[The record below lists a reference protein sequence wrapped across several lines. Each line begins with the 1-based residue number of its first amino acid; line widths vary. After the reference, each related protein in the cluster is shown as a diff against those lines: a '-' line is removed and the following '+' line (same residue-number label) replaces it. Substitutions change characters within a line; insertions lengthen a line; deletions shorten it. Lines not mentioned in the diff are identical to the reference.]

1 MNTERARKPR
11 PYWHVDAKWM
21 TSIILVVALS
31 ITLLLFNLW
40 QLTAEEPAVEI
51 LSTAMALAFS
61 PGGLDEAIDMAA
73 VREQMQVSPDGAFH
87 PLPGLPVT
95 VREEDIA
102 DLSPREIRLFVFRQL
117 AEPIY
122 QGGVEGLAAQVGDP
136 EAGAS
141 IVAAGKMLNLFSLET
156 HQTLERPLAIA
167 AALAGALLIPL
178 VVFSYRFGRLGC
190 PGCVFVAVGL
200 PVTLLLVFFSNVNPP
215 PGATP
220 PGGESS
226 LFAVA
231 GSLVTALLPLL
242 VQVTARSYLVVVAAG
257 LLMLVLAMVGQIIWS
272 LARRRRP
279 AEGGVKSGGD

>member
-1 MNTERARKPR
+1 MNTKPARKPR

-21 TSIILVVALS
+21 TSLILVVVLS

-40 QLTAEEPAVEI
+40 QLTAEKPAVEI

-61 PGGLDEAIDMAA
+61 PNGLDEEIDLAA
-73 VREQMQVSPDGAFH
+73 VREQIQASPDGLFH

-95 VREEDIA
+95 VREEEITN
-102 DLSPREIRLFVFRQL
+102 LSPRELRLYVFRQL

-141 IVAAGKMLNLFSLET
+141 IVAAGRMLNLFTLET
-156 HQTLERPLAIA
+156 HRTLERPLAIA
-167 AALAGALLIPL
+167 AALSGLLLIPL
-178 VVFSYRFGRLGC
+178 VIFSYRFGRLGC
-190 PGCVFVAVGL
+190 PGCVFVAASL
-200 PVTLLLVFFSNVNPP
+200 PTALLLAFLSTVDPP

-220 PGGESS
+220 PGGEGS

-231 GSLVTALLPLL
+231 GSLVTNLIPLL
-242 VQVTARSYLVVVAAG
+242 IQTTARTYLVAVAAG
-257 LLMLVLAMVGQIIWS
+257 LLLLLLALLWQIIWS
-272 LARRRRP
+272 VARRRRP
-279 AEGGVKSGGD
+279 AESSGD